1 MLSFLFKPE
10 VDLTRQQLKLRRII
24 KAIYFHSGISRS
36 DLCLLLGLNKNS
48 MTSSVSRLLD
58 SGILLEVPSLLG
70 PLRAGRR
77 KIGLALRAD
86 LFYSLGAF
94 FSASDSSIVL
104 LDAQQR
110 IVEHLPICGDSL
122 LPAESFLLQV
132 KDRMAQVIG
141 LVGEKK
147 ILGVGAALPG
157 VLDFTSGQVFSSQMF
172 PRFEFNLKDFFRK
185 HFALPSTLSNIS
197 HIYALAEKRFGA
209 AASMDHFLTI
219 DEGLGMGIFCNGEL
233 YRGWQGCAGELGY
246 MKLYDSQETG
256 PDGRSGLLY
265 DKAIFVRIGEKISEV
280 RKNGTNLAFQ
290 EPRAGDHYISPDEV
304 VKAVEGGS
312 MFIAQLLSEIF
323 SSIGDAAVNVAYLL
337 NPQAIFLPAWT
348 ARCPQCTL
356 DVVKMKMGS
365 YGLANWRLKTE
376 VRPATTRSENF
387 PQTAALMF
395 TEEFFAE
402 HDKCENH
409 GG

>member
-1 MLSFLFKPE
+1 MLSFLFKPG
-10 VDLTRQQLKLRRII
+10 VALTREQLKLRRII

-48 MTSSVSRLLD
+48 MTSSVSRLLE
-58 SGILLEVPSLLG
+58 SGILLEVPALPESLR
-70 PLRAGRR
+70 PGRR

-86 LFYSLGAF
+86 LFYTLGAF
-94 FSASDSSIVL
+94 FSAYDSSIVL
-104 LDAQQR
+104 LDAQQK

-122 LPAESFLLQV
+122 LSAEGFLLRI
-132 KDRMAQVIG
+132 KEKMAQVIG
-141 LVGEKK
+141 LVDGEKV
-147 ILGVGAALPG
+147 LGVGAALPG

-172 PRFEFNLKDFFRK
+172 PQFEFNLKDFFRK
-185 HFALPSTLSNIS
+185 HFALPSIQNNIS
-197 HIYALAEKRFGA
+197 HIYALAEKHFGA
-209 AASMDHFLTI
+209 AADMDHFLTI

-265 DKAIFVRIGEKISEV
+265 DKAIFGRIGEKISEV
-280 RKNGTNLAFQ
+280 RKNGTHLAIQ
-290 EPRAGDHYISPDEV
+290 EPRAGDHHISPDEV

-312 MFIAQLLSEIF
+312 MFLAQLLSEVY

-376 VRPATTRSENF
+376 VRPATTRPEHF

-395 TEEFFAE
+395 AEEFFAE
-402 HDKCENH
+402 ND
-409 GG
+409 G